1 MKPSRRAFLAAATA
15 VAVGATAWS
24 AHTVSATAAA
34 VRFDQA
40 AFDAALAEG
49 RPILIEVS
57 APWCSV
63 CRAQKAVLAEL
74 FADPRYARIVALDID
89 FDSQVEAVRAFGAQR
104 QSTLILFAGGREIA
118 RSVGDASRAGIMAM
132 LEAAL

>member
-1 MKPSRRAFLAAATA
+1 MNPTRRASLAAATA

-49 RPILIEVS
+49 RPILVEVS
-57 APWCSV
+57 AAWCSV
-63 CRAQKAVLAEL
+63 CRAQPAA
-74 FADPRYARIVALDID
+74 
-89 FDSQVEAVRAFGAQR
+89 
-104 QSTLILFAGGREIA
+104 AGH
-118 RSVGDASRAGIMAM
+118 M
-132 LEAAL
+132 